1 MKLFEP
7 ITIRGMEIRNRI
19 VMAPM
24 GTTFGFRNKRARA
37 FYAERARGGV
47 GAITVALLPVD
58 LFEDQDFV
66 QGLGASL
73 IDAIHEHGVKVGSQ
87 IWHGNKYPYS
97 GENAELVAPSP
108 GMPLWEKDVE
118 RVWYDGAL
126 GQCRELTIAE
136 IEDIIAK
143 FANAAA
149 RAKDAGFDFVEVHGC
164 HGHSLAH
171 QFFSPLGNRRRD
183 RYGKDL
189 AGRMRFNIEMAHAI
203 RQAIGEDYPF
213 FWRLSASEGPP
224 GGITLSDAVELSK
237 QLVKAGVDVIDV
249 SFGAGIHDDAARV
262 TKKQRMGTFAHLA
275 EAVRQQIKAPV
286 IAVGRINS
294 HKVAEAILAKGQA
307 DMVAIGRQLLCDPF
321 WPRKVRE
328 GRAREI
334 VACDSCSECVDL
346 AVAGEPMRCKKNGR
360 LGREWEL
367 PAPE

>member
-7 ITIRGMEIRNRI
+7 ITIRGMEIRNRV

-118 RVWYDGAL
+118 KAWYDGAL

-149 RAKDAGFDFVEVHGC
+149 RVKDAGFDFVEVHGC

-171 QFFSPLGNRRRD
+171 QFFRP
-183 RYGKDL
+183 
-189 AGRMRFNIEMAHAI
+189 
-203 RQAIGEDYPF
+203 
-213 FWRLSASEGPP
+213 
-224 GGITLSDAVELSK
+224 
-237 QLVKAGVDVIDV
+237 
-249 SFGAGIHDDAARV
+249 
-262 TKKQRMGTFAHLA
+262 
-275 EAVRQQIKAPV
+275 
-286 IAVGRINS
+286 
-294 HKVAEAILAKGQA
+294 
-307 DMVAIGRQLLCDPF
+307 
-321 WPRKVRE
+321 
-328 GRAREI
+328 
-334 VACDSCSECVDL
+334 
-346 AVAGEPMRCKKNGR
+346 
-360 LGREWEL
+360 
-367 PAPE
+367 